1 MQVSSIPRLK
11 RRYFVNFNNHYN
23 LEGQHA
29 FLSASN
35 YHWINYD
42 EEKIEKTQKRI
53 IKFLIEKAS
62 GSTPPKKNNN
72 GSMIIIV
79 ERKTPTK

>member
-1 MQVSSIPRLK
+1 MICILFPEYLLSKGAKIDFETKHGLCIAISNGQ
-11 RRYFVNFNNHYN
+11 
-23 LEGQHA
+23 LEVV
-29 FLSASN
+29 
-35 YHWINYD
+35 
-42 EEKIEKTQKRI
+42 
-53 IKFLIEKAS
+53 KFLIEKAS